1 MKKKALALIVGV
13 FTVLCLCFGI
23 VGCADGNN
31 GGGDQTN
38 KPNNELTGES
48 KVLVTYFSWSS
59 SGNTKTM
66 AEYIAEFTDGELF
79 RIQPQTPYTTNYN
92 SVLDVAQQEKRE
104 NARPELFENITA
116 EQIANY
122 DVIFVGYPVWWYDAP
137 MIIYSFLEANDYSSK
152 KIVTF
157 ATSGGSGISDS
168 SLRSAIDAD
177 FTSGLCISN
186 FSAGA
191 SARERVENW
200 VMQLGY
206 HK

>member
-38 KPNNELTGES
+38 KPNDELTGES

-59 SGNTKTM
+59 SNNTKTM

-79 RIQPQTPYTTNYN
+79 RIQPKTPYTTNYN
-92 SVLDVAQQEKRE
+92 NVLDVAQQEKRE

-186 FSAGA
+186 FSAGN

-200 VMQLGY
+200 VTQLGY

>member
-1 MKKKALALIVGV
+1 MKKFRFLLVALLGVIMALT
-13 FTVLCLCFGI
+13 FAACT
-23 VGCADGNN
+23 DGN

-38 KPNNELTGES
+38 TPNDELTGES
-48 KVLVTYFSWSS
+48 NVLVTYFSWSAS
-59 SGNTKTM
+59 NNTKTM

-79 RIQPQTPYTTNYN
+79 RIQPKTPYTTNYN
-92 SVLDVAQQEKRE
+92 DVLDVAQQEKSD

-137 MIIYSFLEANDYSSK
+137 MIIYSFLEANDYSGVK
-152 KIVTF
+152 VVTF
-157 ATSGGSGISDS
+157 ATSGGSGISDGN
-168 SLRSAIDAD
+168 LRSAIDAD

-186 FSAGA
+186 FSAGN

-200 VMQLGY
+200 VTQLGY

>member
-38 KPNNELTGES
+38 KPNDELTGES

-59 SGNTKTM
+59 SNNTKTM

-79 RIQPQTPYTTNYN
+79 RIQPKTPYTTNYN
-92 SVLDVAQQEKRE
+92 NVLDVAQQEKRE

-137 MIIYSFLEANDYSSK
+137 MIIYSFLEANDYSGK

>member
-1 MKKKALALIVGV
+1 MKKIRPFIVALLGV
-13 FTVLCLCFGI
+13 IMSLTFAA
-23 VGCADGNN
+23 CADGNN
-31 GGGDQTN
+31 GGGNQTN
-38 KPNNELTGES
+38 KPNDELTGENN
-48 KVLVTYFSWSS
+48 VLVTYFSWSS

-92 SVLDVAQQEKRE
+92 RVLDVAQQEKRE
-104 NARPELFENITA
+104 NARPELFENITS

-137 MIIYSFLEANDYSSK
+137 MIIYSFLEANDYSGK
-152 KIVTF
+152 KVVTF
-157 ATSGGSGISDS
+157 ATSGGSGISDGN
-168 SLRSAIDAD
+168 LRSTIDAD

-186 FSAGA
+186 FSAGD

-200 VMQLGY
+200 VTQLGY